1 MKKIL
6 KFSLV
11 LVVALIT
18 MNVHAGT
25 VDFTLVVKKEQ
36 GKMVTFALNK
46 MNNVNLS
53 IYDAEGK
60 MVHSEKV
67 TSQKIINRTYDL
79 KAFPEGTYYLEAES
93 EMKIVRYEISVVG
106 DTATLSDTAI
116 SEVYKPVFVGKNGLV
131 FLSIFNLSKS
141 PVDIKIYDNDDNEVY
156 ASDKL
161 MDQNVT
167 KVFDIKNIKS
177 EKYTFVMNY
186 NNNTFMK
193 TFPN

>member
-1 MKKIL
+1 MKKII

-36 GKMVTFALNK
+36 GKMVTFALDK

-67 TSQKIINRTYDL
+67 TSQKMINRTYDL
-79 KAFPEGTYYLEAES
+79 KALPEGTYYLEAES
-93 EMKIVRYEISVVG
+93 EMKISRYKISVVG
-106 DTATLSDTAI
+106 ETATLSDTAI
-116 SEVYKPVFVGKNGLV
+116 SEIYKPVFVDKNGLV
-131 FLSIFNLSKS
+131 FLSILNLSKS
-141 PVDIKIYDNDDNEVY
+141 LVDIKIYDKEDNEVY

-161 MDQNVT
+161 MDQNIT

-186 NNNTFMK
+186 SNKTFTK